1 MPSAPQMPEIP
12 NEDPTM
18 GGNTLQDLPD
28 VGGDMGN
35 EGNAPE
41 IPDTDTAA
49 EGDDDSTMSIINQL
63 SDEDRE
69 SVRAYAE
76 SMLNKNGG
84 TKENEPEIPDTE
96 EEMPQENFQ
105 ESRRFT
111 KKQLKEEFGP
121 KTNSE
126 NESPLNQNKKR
137 TEVRNGN
144 PFNPPKFN

>member
-1 MPSAPQMPEIP
+1 MPSAPQIPEMP
-12 NEDPTM
+12 NEDPAM
-18 GGNTLQDLPD
+18 GGDIPQDLPD
-28 VGGDMGN
+28 VDGDMGN
-35 EGNAPE
+35 ENDTPE
-41 IPDTDTAA
+41 IPDTEA
-49 EGDDDSTMSIINQL
+49 EGGDDSTMSIINQL

-84 TKENEPEIPDTE
+84 TEENEPEIPDAE
-96 EEMPQENFQ
+96 EEIPQENFQ
-105 ESRRFT
+105 ESKRFT

-137 TEVRNGN
+137 TEVKNGN

>member
-1 MPSAPQMPEIP
+1 MPSAPQIPETP

-18 GGNTLQDLPD
+18 GVDIPQDLPD

-41 IPDTDTAA
+41 IPDTDTTA
-49 EGDDDSTMSIINQL
+49 EGNDDSTMSIINQL

-76 SMLNKNGG
+76 SMLDKNGG
-84 TKENEPEIPDTE
+84 TEENEPEIPDTE

>member
-1 MPSAPQMPEIP
+1 MPSAPQIPETP

-18 GGNTLQDLPD
+18 GGDIPQDLPD

-41 IPDTDTAA
+41 IPDTDTTA
-49 EGDDDSTMSIINQL
+49 EGNDDSTMSIINQL

-76 SMLNKNGG
+76 SMLDKNGG
-84 TKENEPEIPDTE
+84 TEENEPEIPDTE